1 MVLLTDGNSAD
12 AERINPMTKLTDA
25 QTGTLLRGAQHVSGF
40 ISPAPKTP
48 AHMAVAQAKKLIVL
62 GLVQEAP
69 CFHDEPFYFR
79 DEDTGDCVG
88 YRLTAAGFE
97 ALGID
102 QSEWPAYCT
111 QDPDADPEPAGSM
124 HADDGLVVVE
134 TAEPFGEHPLP
145 APLAETMAAVDGSTS
160 LADLAMAAHDAGF
173 EITMELVKPA
183 QGGDTGALGGDAT
196 QDDAQDQDGVEAAQD
211 APTAA
216 AKPNLRDAAQALVDH
231 WTYFSADP
239 MPPAISVLQPY
250 VDALRAA
257 MGGGRAAGKPRQVRE
272 PGAERAP
279 REGTKQQRVIDMLRA
294 EGGASNAQ
302 IQDATSWAPHSVRG
316 FLAALK
322 KKGFDVRSTK
332 EGSEM
337 IYRIAA

>member
-1 MVLLTDGNSAD
+1 
-12 AERINPMTKLTDA
+12 MTKLTDA
-25 QTGTLLRGAQHVSGF
+25 QTSTLQRGAQHVGGF

-48 AHMAVAQAKKLIVL
+48 SHMAHTQAYKLAVL

-69 CFHDEPFYFR
+69 CFHDEPFYSR

-134 TAEPFGEHPLP
+134 AAEPFGEHPLP
-145 APLAETMAAVDGSTS
+145 AALEQTMAAVDGGTS
-160 LADLAMAAHDAGF
+160 LVHMAAAAHDAGF
-173 EITMELVKPA
+173 EVTMELVKPA
-183 QGGDTGALGGDAT
+183 HGGHTGALGGDAT
-196 QDDAQDQDGVEAAQD
+196 QDDAQGQGGAEAAQD
-211 APTAA
+211 APTATTKGTLRGA
-216 AKPNLRDAAQALVDH
+216 AEALRDAAAAVLVKWDDRDLQ
-231 WTYFSADP
+231 YGLDA
-239 MPPAISVLQPY
+239 AIEN
-250 VDALRAA
+250 LRAA
-257 MGGGRAAGKPRQVRE
+257 LALVEKPAKPARE
-272 PGAERAP
+272 AGAERAP